1 MDYSPDQSNPSIEE
15 CHKRLQTLIRNE
27 KNGQDWFQLF
37 FCNFL
42 NFSISSPLHSCDY
55 YYTIFCFAFFIFC
68 CFCEVFAVGC
78 ALFFSVFEYF
88 FGYIKLKIWIIYSS
102 NKLLVIQFIWL
113 MCYNSCNSLF
123 SQPLRNSDK
132 NQIQIFFRHFFW
144 KILLSLWNMIWRSW
158 SDQFLSIQWHLNDCC
173 CLVNGSSVQCTH
185 SLLVIVFIPERRQ
198 NVATFHSALKFF
210 KKLQLFGKSA
220 KKN

>member
-1 MDYSPDQSNPSIEE
+1 MKFSQYLGQYWIPITLINYSIFSPTGYINLLSRQCGMDYSPDQSNPSIEE

-37 FCNFL
+37 LFTTSTLYFHIKSIIFLWLLYYFLFC
-42 NFSISSPLHSCDY
+42 
-55 YYTIFCFAFFIFC
+55 FFIFC

-113 MCYNSCNSLF
+113 MCYKACNSLF
-123 SQPLRNSDK
+123 SQPLK
-132 NQIQIFFRHFFW
+132 
-144 KILLSLWNMIWRSW
+144 K
-158 SDQFLSIQWHLNDCC
+158 QW
-173 CLVNGSSVQCTH
+173 
-185 SLLVIVFIPERRQ
+185 
-198 NVATFHSALKFF
+198 
-210 KKLQLFGKSA
+210 
-220 KKN
+220 

>member
-1 MDYSPDQSNPSIEE
+1 MSITFFW
-15 CHKRLQTLIRNE
+15 LLLYY
-27 KNGQDWFQLF
+27 FLF
-37 FCNFL
+37 C
-42 NFSISSPLHSCDY
+42 
-55 YYTIFCFAFFIFC
+55 FFIFC

-88 FGYIKLKIWIIYSS
+88 FGYIKLKIWNIYSS

-220 KKN
+220 KKINMIVSFKLIFEFADNLRLICRYFLALLEQCTFSV

>member
-1 MDYSPDQSNPSIEE
+1 MRIFYFVCIYFSLSRASLIKVVFPNEVFTVFRLISNITTLINYFIFSPTGYINLLSRQCGMDYSPDQSNPSIEE

-37 FCNFL
+37 FYKF
-42 NFSISSPLHSCDY
+42 FIFFISSPLYSCDY

-88 FGYIKLKIWIIYSS
+88 FGYIKLKIWNIYSS

-113 MCYNSCNSLF
+113 MCYKSCNSLF
-123 SQPLRNSDK
+123 SQP
-132 NQIQIFFRHFFW
+132 
-144 KILLSLWNMIWRSW
+144 
-158 SDQFLSIQWHLNDCC
+158 
-173 CLVNGSSVQCTH
+173 
-185 SLLVIVFIPERRQ
+185 
-198 NVATFHSALKFF
+198 
-210 KKLQLFGKSA
+210 
-220 KKN
+220 